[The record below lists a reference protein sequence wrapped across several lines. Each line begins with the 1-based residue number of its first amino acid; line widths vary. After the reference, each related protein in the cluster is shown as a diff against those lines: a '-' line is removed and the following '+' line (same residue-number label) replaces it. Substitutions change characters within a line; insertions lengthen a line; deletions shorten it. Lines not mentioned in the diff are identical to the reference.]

1 MADIFDFILVMV
13 SLLLAIGVT
22 HLVHGVAVVIRNK
35 RLARRNALPLLW
47 SVTLF
52 LVAAIY
58 WWSLYDLRNAE
69 WNFPM
74 FFYLLIA
81 PTLFHIAS
89 SLLVS
94 DNSLDTD
101 FDDESGFARVR
112 VSFMVVMAI
121 FSIIVTWDGWILG
134 VEGVWTTYRPLQLF
148 TIGLFV
154 VGALF
159 ANAKVQWLVAVT
171 AFLVYLTAGF
181 FFRFLPGAFGS

>member
-1 MADIFDFILVMV
+1 MV

-22 HLVHGVAVVIRNK
+22 HLVQGVATVIRNK
-35 RLARRNALPLLW
+35 RLAKRNSLPLLW

-69 WNFPM
+69 WNFPT
-74 FFYLLIA
+74 FFYLLMA

-89 SLLVS
+89 SLIVS
-94 DNSLDTD
+94 DNSLDTV

-112 VSFMVVMAI
+112 VPFMVVMAL
-121 FSIIVTWDGWILG
+121 FSIIVTWDGWVLG
-134 VEGVWTTYRPLQLF
+134 VEGVWTAYRPLQLF
-148 TIGLFV
+148 VI
-154 VGALF
+154 ALF
-159 ANAKVQWLVAVT
+159 FCGAFFSNIVVQWIIAIA
-171 AFLVYLTAGF
+171 AFMLYLFAGF